1 MKKSFAGIVAILC
14 ALIMLNS
21 CASSQ
26 EMQYKGFQN
35 FKVSNITQEP
45 KVNVD
50 VKLYNPNFF
59 GATIKSME
67 FSVMVDN
74 KPIGSAG
81 IVEPIKVK
89 RKSEFVLPVECGTS
103 LDKMGGL
110 LAAGLQSYFSEKEVP
125 VGIEGNITLQK
136 FIFFKRTYAFK
147 YTDELDV
154 KKIIGN

>member
-1 MKKSFAGIVAILC
+1 MKNQLTAIFAVITAFILF
-14 ALIMLNS
+14 NS

-26 EMQYKGFQN
+26 EMQYQGFQN

-67 FSVMVDN
+67 FSVMVDG
-74 KPIGSAG
+74 KAIGSAG
-81 IVEPIKVK
+81 IAEPIRVK
-89 RKSEFVLPVECGTS
+89 RKSVFVLPVECGTS

-110 LAAGLQSYFSEKEVP
+110 LATGLQSYFSEKEVP

-136 FIFFKRTYAFK
+136 FIFFKRTYAFN
-147 YTDELDV
+147 YTDEIDV